1 MEILNNINTV
11 LTDSIGPLGPLV
23 AVGALG
29 LMLLAIA
36 VPVLMRKQPEPF
48 EKLKSQRAAAMA
60 ATKKPNDA
68 LRLGDKTDKLQKF
81 ATFLEPQDAEE
92 LSSARLKML
101 RAGYRAKNSVR
112 TFHFA
117 QFALG
122 IGFLIL
128 GVIYTLFAQ
137 LQGEV
142 GTQQMVLSIIV
153 PGAAGYYLPQ
163 YWVNRRV
170 TQRQAEI
177 VDGFADALDMMLVC
191 VEAGQSLDQSINR
204 IARESRAGYPALAD
218 EFDLVAQEIKAG
230 KERVV
235 VLKDMSERV
244 GIADISSFVTTLV
257 QSATFGTSMSDAL
270 RVYSAEMR
278 DKRVMRAEEKA
289 NTLPTKLTLGTMLF
303 TLPPLLIILIG
314 PAIHGIAKT
323 LGSSLGGG

>member
-1 MEILNNINTV
+1 MEILNNINAM

-23 AVGALG
+23 AVGVLG
-29 LMLLAIA
+29 LLLLAIA
-36 VPVLMRKQPEPF
+36 VPVLMHKQPEPF
-48 EKLKSQRAAAMA
+48 EKLKLQRTAAM
-60 ATKKPNDA
+60 TSPKKPSDE

-128 GVIYTLFAQ
+128 GVIYSLFAQ

-142 GTQQMVLSIIV
+142 ATQQMILSIIL

-170 TQRQAEI
+170 KQRQAEI

-303 TLPPLLIILIG
+303 TLPPLLVILIG

-323 LGSSLGGG
+323 LGGG